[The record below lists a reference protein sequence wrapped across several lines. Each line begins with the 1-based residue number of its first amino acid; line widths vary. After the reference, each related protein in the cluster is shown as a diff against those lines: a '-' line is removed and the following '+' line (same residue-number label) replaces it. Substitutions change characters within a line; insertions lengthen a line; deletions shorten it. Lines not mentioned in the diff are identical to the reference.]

1 MKLYI
6 TGHDGFIGS
15 QLIQVLEKEGHELIL
30 CDQDIREFKYTGE
43 KPDMI
48 LHVAALVS
56 VKNSVKNPELYHD
69 VNVNGSR
76 KIFHWAITWDIPI
89 IYWSSSNAAEWW
101 TNPYAITKRM
111 VEEIAPQRSI
121 GIRPF
126 NVYPGRDDMLL
137 KRLERNDVKY
147 INGKHKRDW
156 IHIDDFCEGVCRLI
170 ERYYEFEGQVIDF
183 GSGKSMSVLEVAESR
198 GFKGEVRF
206 DPTPLEREVTQ
217 ADSTIIEDLLKR
229 ELQSPV
235 F

>member
-1 MKLYI
+1 MKIYV

-15 QLIQVLEKEGHELIL
+15 YLCPVLESIGHELIL
-30 CDQDIREFKYTGE
+30 CNQDLRGFTYVGE
-43 KPDMI
+43 KPNMI
-48 LHVAALVS
+48 LHIAALVS
-56 VKNSVKNPELYHD
+56 VKKSVKNPELYYD

-76 KIFHWAITWDIPI
+76 KIFYWATTWNIPI

-111 VEEIAPQRSI
+111 VEEIAPEKSI

-156 IHIDDFCEGVCRLI
+156 IHIDDFCEAVCRLI
-170 ERYYEFEGQVIDF
+170 DRYFEFEGQVVDF
-183 GSGKSMSVLEVAESR
+183 GSGQSKSVLEVAESR

-206 DPTPLEREVTQ
+206 DPTPLEREITK
-217 ADSTIIEDLLKR
+217 ANTLIIEELLGRK
-229 ELQSPV
+229 LKSPV
-235 F
+235 

>member
-1 MKLYI
+1 MKIYI

-15 QLIQVLEKEGHELIL
+15 KLCPVLESCGHELIL
-30 CDQDIREFKYTGE
+30 CDQDIRDFFYTGD

-48 LHVAALVS
+48 LHIAALVS
-56 VKNSVKNPELYHD
+56 VKRSIENPEEYYE
-69 VNVNGSR
+69 VNVEGSR
-76 KIFHWAITWDIPI
+76 KVFHWATTWNIPI

-101 TNPYAITKRM
+101 TNPYAITKKT
-111 VEEIAPQRSI
+111 VEAIAPKQSI

-156 IHIDDFCEGVCRLI
+156 IHYEDFCEAVCRLI
-170 ERYYEFEGQVIDF
+170 DRYYEFKGQIIDF
-183 GSGKSMSVLEVAESR
+183 GSGKSVSVLEVAKSR
-198 GFKGEVRF
+198 GFDGEVRYE
-206 DPTPLEREVTQ
+206 PTPLEREITQ
-217 ADSTIIEDLLKR
+217 ADSSIIEDLLGR